1 MKNFNTQYLFSGFFL
16 LLGGYNMYEGKWLE
30 ASLYIVA
37 ALAFIF
43 NSLASHQKFE
53 RHKKV
58 LVIITWTL
66 MISTGLL
73 FFWFLQFK
81 KYI

>member
-1 MKNFNTQYLFSGFFL
+1 MKYFNTQSLFSAVFL
-16 LLGGYNMYEGKWLE
+16 LLGCYNLYEGKWLE

-37 ALAFIF
+37 ALAFVF
-43 NSLASHQKFE
+43 NSLASHEKFE

-58 LVIITWTL
+58 LVAITWTL
-66 MISTGLL
+66 MISTALL

-81 KYI
+81 KYL